1 MLSDILL
8 SNNNSDTIILLETL
22 KTKYLPL
29 ISNSRYDSSLFIEG
43 LEVYINQNNNGTE
56 SNYLKDDIDEILDN
70 LFFDNLNVS
79 NSNLFIVNDTIQH
92 SIDINTLIINKIK
105 RNINGINFDISMF
118 QGGVD
123 EYLIE
128 NFETN
133 FELNNDFVSLEN
145 LYLSDVNQFLEGDLN
160 FYFNQNFS
168 IKNFNDS
175 NLRFKLKS
183 EFLNINSNEINLP
196 DFISGE
202 IDFSGSKNNFLIN
215 RALFITDFFRL
226 DSKINVENGFSS
238 NPNVKIDI
246 NNLDFKKENIN
257 SVYEIDNR
265 IDYPSMYGNI
275 ELTDNKISY
284 KLNQVDESK
293 TIVDIKGTAELDDIL
308 SYKISLN
315 TELHSND
322 QILNLLNLNS
332 LKINSNI
339 TGTTKQ
345 LSTIESSIFILKN
358 DKDFVIDVN
367 SFISNNDL
375 IAQVDIVSENII
387 INSNV
392 LGNNLNKMYN
402 IDTDIDIINIS
413 DSEFLNFK
421 NKSYYKC

>member
-202 IDFSGSKNNFLIN
+202 IDFSGSKNNFSIY
-215 RALFITDFFRL
+215 RALFITEFFRL

-293 TIVDIKGTAELDDIL
+293 TIVDIKGTAELDD
-308 SYKISLN
+308 
-315 TELHSND
+315 
-322 QILNLLNLNS
+322 
-332 LKINSNI
+332 
-339 TGTTKQ
+339 
-345 LSTIESSIFILKN
+345 
-358 DKDFVIDVN
+358 
-367 SFISNNDL
+367 
-375 IAQVDIVSENII
+375 
-387 INSNV
+387 
-392 LGNNLNKMYN
+392 
-402 IDTDIDIINIS
+402 
-413 DSEFLNFK
+413 
-421 NKSYYKC
+421 

>member
-1 MLSDILL
+1 VLSDILL

-215 RALFITDFFRL
+215 RALFITDF
-226 DSKINVENGFSS
+226 
-238 NPNVKIDI
+238 
-246 NNLDFKKENIN
+246 
-257 SVYEIDNR
+257 
-265 IDYPSMYGNI
+265 
-275 ELTDNKISY
+275 
-284 KLNQVDESK
+284 
-293 TIVDIKGTAELDDIL
+293 
-308 SYKISLN
+308 
-315 TELHSND
+315 
-322 QILNLLNLNS
+322 
-332 LKINSNI
+332 
-339 TGTTKQ
+339 
-345 LSTIESSIFILKN
+345 
-358 DKDFVIDVN
+358 
-367 SFISNNDL
+367 
-375 IAQVDIVSENII
+375 
-387 INSNV
+387 
-392 LGNNLNKMYN
+392 
-402 IDTDIDIINIS
+402 S
-413 DSEFLNFK
+413 D
-421 NKSYYKC
+421 